1 MKATVKVSAP
11 IKKHLAKEGGS
22 FCDRFTNSALERPQ
36 CSENLFF
43 KIFQRFFSGKFDV

>member
-22 FCDRFTNSALERPQ
+22 FCDQFTNSALERPQ
-36 CSENLFF
+36 CSENPCL
-43 KIFQRFFSGKFDV
+43 KEFQRFVWKV